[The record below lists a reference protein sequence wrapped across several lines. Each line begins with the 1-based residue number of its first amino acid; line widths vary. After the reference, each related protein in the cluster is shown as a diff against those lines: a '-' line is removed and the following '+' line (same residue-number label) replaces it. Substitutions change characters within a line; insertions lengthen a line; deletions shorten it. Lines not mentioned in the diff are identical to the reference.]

1 MISKKEVKQAM
12 KGMTGFRKELEK
24 EKKRLQ
30 GNMKAMKK
38 YAASG
43 KAPGWADE
51 VSELYSQKDYSY
63 WKLLKTLRKHKV
75 L

>member
-1 MISKKEVKQAM
+1 M
-12 KGMTGFRKELEK
+12 KGMIGFRKELEK

-30 GNMKAMKK
+30 GQMKAMKK
-38 YAASG
+38 YSASG
-43 KAPGWADE
+43 KAPAWADE
-51 VSELYSQKDYSY
+51 VSKLYSQTDYSY